1 VRVEEILI
9 APPAI
14 EKAGSVSHVR
24 STLVISS
31 VQSLKN
37 HALYEHYVKQ
47 LDPGMRDTVDSMI
60 AGSWMPV
67 ETAMKHYRACDALG
81 LSLSNEIALG
91 REVGNRIQ
99 NSLLGLLLKGAKGTG
114 ATPWTGLGYLD
125 RLWERVFSGGGV
137 GLTKV
142 GPKEARAVFLGLPL
156 LMVPYFRHA
165 FRGTMLAGLELFC
178 SKAYLNDVERDH
190 PDVSFTFR
198 VSWV

>member
-1 VRVEEILI
+1 MI

-14 EKAGSVSHVR
+14 EKAGTVSHVR

-31 VQSLKN
+31 VQSIKN

-47 LDPGMRDTVDSMI
+47 LDPGMLETISSMI
-60 AGSWMPV
+60 AGSWLPV

-81 LSLSNEIALG
+81 LSLTNEIALG
-91 REVGNRIQ
+91 YEVGNRIQ
-99 NSLLGLLLKGAKGTG
+99 SSLLGLLLKGAKGTG

-137 GLTKV
+137 GLTKL
-142 GPKEARAVFLGLPL
+142 GPKEARAVFHGLPL
-156 LMVPYFRHA
+156 LSIPYFRHA

-178 SKAYLNDVERDH
+178 SKAYLNDVERER
-190 PDVSFTFR
+190 PEVSFTFR

>member
-14 EKAGSVSHVR
+14 EKAGDVSHVR
-24 STLVISS
+24 STLVLSS
-31 VQSLKN
+31 VQSIRN
-37 HALYEHYVKQ
+37 HALYEHYVRQ
-47 LDPGMRDTVDSMI
+47 LDPGMLETISSMI
-60 AGSWMPV
+60 AGSWLPV

-91 REVGNRIQ
+91 YEVGNRIQ
-99 NSLLGLLLKGAKGTG
+99 SSLLGLLLKGAKGSG

-137 GLTKV
+137 GLTKL
-142 GPKEARAVFLGLPL
+142 GPKEARAVFVGLPL
-156 LMVPYFRHA
+156 LSVPYFRHA

-178 SKAYLNDVERDH
+178 SKAYLNDVERER
-190 PDVSFTFR
+190 PEVSFTFR